1 MMASWQGKIDMTD
14 AGGDASSLGGFDTD
28 SQMRLE
34 ELTEKMKVLV
44 LLVVLIVDI
53 SLTVCQMSDEPEGDG
68 KHSYI
73 WLLYELKMADL
84 GWWQAEDEEKV
95 RLLSEKK
102 AIEEQK
108 SLLEENVR
116 HQTREF
122 KRSKQV
128 LSLPDNFVV

>member
-1 MMASWQGKIDMTD
+1 
-14 AGGDASSLGGFDTD
+14 
-28 SQMRLE
+28 
-34 ELTEKMKVLV
+34 
-44 LLVVLIVDI
+44 
-53 SLTVCQMSDEPEGDG
+53 
-68 KHSYI
+68 
-73 WLLYELKMADL
+73 
-84 GWWQAEDEEKV
+84 V

-128 LSLPDNFVV
+128 LLLPDNFVV